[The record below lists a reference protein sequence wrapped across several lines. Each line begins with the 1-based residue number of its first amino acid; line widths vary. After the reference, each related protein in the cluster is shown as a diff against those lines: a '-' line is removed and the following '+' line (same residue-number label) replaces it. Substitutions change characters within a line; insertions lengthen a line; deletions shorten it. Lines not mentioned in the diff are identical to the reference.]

1 MELTL
6 KMELSN
12 IPEALALPLRLSLL
26 SFLVNG
32 EKTFSEMKSLTGA
45 SDGNISVQLKKL
57 ESWGY
62 LIHEKRFT
70 LTKTITYYAI
80 TDFGLNSLE
89 EYVSLLEK
97 ILKHSN

>member
-1 MELTL
+1 
-6 KMELSN
+6 MELSN

-32 EKTFSEMKSLTGA
+32 EKTFSEIKSLTGA
-45 SDGNISVQLKKL
+45 SDGNISVQLKNL

-70 LTKTITYYAI
+70 LTKNITYYAI

-89 EYVSLLEK
+89 EYISLLEK
-97 ILKHSN
+97 ILKHSNS